1 MPRVIEY
8 GARGLFQE
16 CVVNQQPR
24 ARKDQLISEEVA
36 GECVVYDSRQKKA
49 HHLNSTLTWVW
60 SRCDGTMSID
70 AMAAAFERQFD
81 VKNGRDIL
89 LPGLKQLADCQLL
102 ENPLD
107 LSDIAADEN
116 NGISR
121 RAMVAGGSILMP
133 AVISMVAPTPA
144 AAKSSKDP
152 KIKIKL

>member
-1 MPRVIEY
+1 MS
-8 GARGLFQE
+8 
-16 CVVNQQPR
+16 QQPR

-60 SRCDGTMSID
+60 SRCDGATSID

-81 VKNGRDIL
+81 IKNGRDIL

-107 LSDIAADEN
+107 IPYTAADE

-121 RAMVAGGSILMP
+121 RAMVAGGSVLMP

-144 AAKSSKDP
+144 AAQSDKKP
-152 KIKIKL
+152 KPKIPPIKIKI